1 MSEWLSLET
10 APKSAS
16 IPEPLPVD
24 RIQLTFLSDAPGVIE
39 SYQHMAEIFPFPA
52 LRYNPEKIQL
62 TQVVTQPYDKISPQM
77 QEDYYRA
84 SPYNL
89 VRIILGRAEGEETE
103 ANNRYTRAAGYLRTW
118 RKEGILEQDTTPS
131 IYAYSQR
138 FLVPGTSEKIE
149 RRGFIA
155 VGRLHPYSDK
165 VVFRHEQTLAKPK
178 SDRLNLLRATHAHFG
193 QIFMLYSDPAQTI
206 DSLLFDGDHYEWQEV
221 TDEYGVLHRLR
232 RVSEASVLNIVQT
245 QMADRKLIIADGH
258 HRYETALNF
267 QQEAAACANA
277 GFREKASRVMM
288 TFVNMDSPGL
298 VILPT
303 HRVIF
308 GLTNFSPDT
317 FLTKAQEFYDV
328 ERLGQIDDSNALAN
342 LARAGRK
349 AISFIAATK
358 NGNFLLA
365 AKPAS
370 AEHISAEFSPRQRKL
385 DVVHLHSL
393 MLEKVLGISRQQ
405 VIDQQHIRYL
415 RSAGEALASVKNEPE
430 VNVAF
435 LMNPVSIEQV
445 REIAFAGEVL
455 PQKSTDFYPK
465 LLSGLAIY
473 SLDDGDKQ

>member
-1 MSEWLSLET
+1 
-10 APKSAS
+10 
-16 IPEPLPVD
+16 
-24 RIQLTFLSDAPGVIE
+24 
-39 SYQHMAEIFPFPA
+39 MAEIFPFAA
-52 LRYNPEKIQL
+52 LRYDSEKVQL
-62 TQVVTQPYDKISPQM
+62 RRVITQPYDKITPTM
-77 QEDYYRA
+77 QEEYYAA

-89 VRIILGRAEGEETE
+89 VRIILGRPEGAETE
-103 ANNRYTRAAGYLRTW
+103 ANNLYTQAAGYFQSW
-118 RKEGILEQDTTPS
+118 RKQGVLSRDSSPS

-138 FLVPGTSEKIE
+138 FLVPETSGTVE

-155 VGRLHPYSDK
+155 AGRLHKYEEGI
-165 VVFRHEQTLAKPK
+165 VFRHEQTLAKPK

-206 DSLLFDGDHYEWQEV
+206 DELLFGDDHYEWQEV
-221 TDEYGVLHRLR
+221 TDEYGVVHRLR
-232 RVSEASVLNIVQT
+232 RITEPAVLNIVQT
-245 QMADRKLIIADGH
+245 EMADRKLIIADGH

-267 QQEAAACANA
+267 RNEAAGSADSC
-277 GFREKASRVMM
+277 FRTNSDRVMM

-303 HRVIF
+303 HRVVF
-308 GLTNFSPDT
+308 GLSGFEAHS
-317 FLTKAQEFYDV
+317 FLAKARQFYGV
-328 ERLGQIDDSNALAN
+328 TELTESSETALLKLLSNS
-342 LARAGRK
+342 GKK
-349 AISFIAATK
+349 AISFVAATK

-365 AKPAS
+365 AKSAS
-370 AEHISAEFSPRQRKL
+370 AHQISSEFSSRQKKL
-385 DVVHLHSL
+385 DVVNLHSL

-415 RSAGEALASVKNEPE
+415 RSASEALKSVKSDSE

-465 LLSGLAIY
+465 LLSGLTIY
-473 SLDDGDKQ
+473 SLDCEKQ